1 VGTGGG
7 QCDGPN
13 NNAANIRSIFRYEG
27 AYVEEPYSL
36 ADAPLPQGCY
46 DEPGI
51 VPYVPTQVP
60 NEMPEQITLGFTN
73 TAIQPGLVQ
82 WLINGNPMKVDL
94 VDLLSARYMMAT
106 AVSALKRTYSWSA
119 RLIRYNP

>member
-94 VDLLSARYMMAT
+94 SRPTLSQIYDGNSSFGAQENVFLVGET
-106 AVSALKRTYSWSA
+106 NKV
-119 RLIRYNP
+119 